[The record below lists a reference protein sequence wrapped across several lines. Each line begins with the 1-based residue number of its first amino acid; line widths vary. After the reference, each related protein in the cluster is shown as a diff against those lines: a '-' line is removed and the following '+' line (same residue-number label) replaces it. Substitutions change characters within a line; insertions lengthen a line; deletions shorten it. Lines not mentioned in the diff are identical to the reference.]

1 MNKRYQGF
9 DPSPKSSPVLCD
21 MTKWPFEVSGVG
33 LFVGTLDECK
43 VFVHILDSL
52 KRRVFWTFWISAF
65 LSQVDQLNVQ
75 LTWLKQNWLADTGLT
90 RISHKVSAHM
100 ICRIVPLSS
109 IHPPMPSLWV
119 DVQIRQYICQMGT
132 SPNCAMVIV
141 KLCAYSS
148 LIIPFQ
154 ICHLSPYKLN
164 PLRIFF
170 LILQIW
176 CLVFIVVFMLSYF
189 RIQQI
194 QAINWFHFQGFDK
207 HELRLEDLM
216 PGANWQY
223 AWEKLRFLSSRPEKS
238 SNMSPTIPHLSFSSF
253 ELDSFPKFKLRSNQ
267 KLIQ

>member
-1 MNKRYQGF
+1 MCKF
-9 DPSPKSSPVLCD
+9 DS
-21 MTKWPFEVSGVG
+21 TFAKWAP
-33 LFVGTLDECK
+33 LR
-43 VFVHILDSL
+43 IAQWSL
-52 KRRVFWTFWISAF
+52 T
-65 LSQVDQLNVQ
+65 N
-75 LTWLKQNWLADTGLT
+75 
-90 RISHKVSAHM
+90 
-100 ICRIVPLSS
+100 
-109 IHPPMPSLWV
+109 
-119 DVQIRQYICQMGT
+119 
-132 SPNCAMVIV
+132 
-141 KLCAYSS
+141 CAYSS

-164 PLRIFF
+164 PLRIFL

-223 AWEKLRFLSSRPEKS
+223 AWEKLRFLSSRPEKY
-238 SNMSPTIPHLSFSSF
+238 SNMSPTMPHLSFSSF
-253 ELDSFPKFKLRSNQ
+253 ELYSFPKFKLRSNQ